1 MKVLITGGCGF
12 VGTNLSIF
20 LKKKGYNISTLDNLS
35 RKGSIFNFKILKKL
49 KIKNYRFD
57 ISNGKKFNVLPRFD
71 LIIDCCAEAAVEV
84 SRKDVDRVFNTNL
97 LGTLNVMKKVKKD
110 KSKIIFLSSSRVY
123 SINALN
129 KLVAKKVLKNKIKT
143 NIEIKEN
150 FKCDEPKS
158 IYGFTKHASEML
170 IEEFSFTYHL
180 KYIINRCGVISGPL
194 QFGKQ
199 DQGFVSLWLW
209 RHINK
214 KKISYIGYGGNG
226 YQVRDVLHIND
237 LCMLVYQQIIKFHK
251 IYNERFNVGG
261 GRKSAT
267 SLKKLTKICEN
278 LTGNQIMISS
288 IKKTSTYDIPY
299 YVSSN
304 SKVTK
309 FYNWKP
315 RKKILDI
322 ANDTYKWLINNKYN
336 LKKYF

>member
-12 VGTNLSIF
+12 IGTNLSIF

-35 RKGSIFNFKILKKL
+35 RKGSIFNYQILKKL

-57 ISNGKKFNVLPRFD
+57 ISNGKKFNTLPRFE
-71 LIIDCCAEAAVEV
+71 LVIDCCAEAAVEI

-123 SINALN
+123 SIGALN
-129 KLVAKKVLKNKIKT
+129 NLIANKVLKKKIKT
-143 NIEIKEN
+143 SIEIKEN

-170 IEEFSFTYHL
+170 IEEFSFAYDL
-180 KYIINRCGVISGPL
+180 KYIINRCGVVSGPL

-214 KKISYIGYGGNG
+214 KK
-226 YQVRDVLHIND
+226 
-237 LCMLVYQQIIKFHK
+237 
-251 IYNERFNVGG
+251 
-261 GRKSAT
+261 
-267 SLKKLTKICEN
+267 
-278 LTGNQIMISS
+278 
-288 IKKTSTYDIPY
+288 
-299 YVSSN
+299 
-304 SKVTK
+304 
-309 FYNWKP
+309 
-315 RKKILDI
+315 
-322 ANDTYKWLINNKYN
+322 
-336 LKKYF
+336 